1 MGFFSKTTN
10 AKNSGNSTLERRTLP
25 EPVYYVFSP
34 HDDTVLVGIDVV
46 VCKKN
51 NYYTVSWWDPS
62 HERRMGASHVM
73 FNPDFFAFKRNDG
86 AHDGSLYF
94 FIPMDLDIYNCK
106 VKRCLIAGKDFS
118 SIDDMVKAF
127 HDAAGDC

>member
-73 FNPDFFAFKRNDG
+73 FNPDFLPLKEMMVHMTGVSTFLYRWILIFITVKLRG
-86 AHDGSLYF
+86 ALSPAE
-94 FIPMDLDIYNCK
+94 ISA
-106 VKRCLIAGKDFS
+106 V
-118 SIDDMVKAF
+118 
-127 HDAAGDC
+127 